1 MTGAKYLI
9 REGELVVR
17 NLIYNDTGQYTCAA
31 KNIITEASGNL
42 TVRSKKNIFSTVIKR
57 LNKAYYRLI
66 WPSDV

>member
-42 TVRSKKNIFSTVIKR
+42 PVRRKKNIFFYSNQTFKQGLLQANLAV
-57 LNKAYYRLI
+57 
-66 WPSDV
+66 